1 MLISSL
7 SFRCRNVYKAEVN
20 KNMQKIRSR
29 KMKIDT
35 AVFNFSSYA
44 KFEHLAIAAHH
55 YCDVINSFL
64 EQRSGQDYTGDENN
78 ELSAYESEILDLRR
92 QIFKLSI
99 ENVES
104 IRAALVAWD
113 TDSSELDIV
122 YKEST
127 MKSKNDSS
135 SGDEIEID
143 ISAQRKKI
151 RTNMVEEFLMMLK
164 KAAESGND
172 LFGAS
177 KSYVD
182 KVTVA
187 NKVFSVLN
195 VRTISFLLF
204 SYFMSFFAHRNWFIG
219 SLKVANAYPCI

>member
-1 MLISSL
+1 MN
-7 SFRCRNVYKAEVN
+7 RNIYRAEVN
-20 KNMQKIRSR
+20 KNMQKIRLR

-55 YCDVINSFL
+55 YSDVINSYI
-64 EQRSGQDYTGDENN
+64 EQRSGRDSAGEANDD
-78 ELSAYESEILDLRR
+78 LAAYESEVLELRR
-92 QIFKLSI
+92 QIFKLSVD
-99 ENVES
+99 NVES

-135 SGDEIEID
+135 SSDEDVMD
-143 ISAQRKKI
+143 IGAQRKKV
-151 RTNMVEEFLMMLK
+151 RTTLVEEFLMMLK
-164 KAAESGND
+164 KVAESGND

-177 KSYVD
+177 KTYVD

-187 NKVFSVLN
+187 NKVFSILN
-195 VRTISFLLF
+195 VSTIH
-204 SYFMSFFAHRNWFIG
+204 FFAFYSNDPCRFHVYLGAG
-219 SLKVANAYPCI
+219 SSGR